1 MFTRPGELSDAD
13 IVRCL
18 ADGWGV
24 KVSTVEWVPVG
35 FGSYHWQALGDEE
48 RWFVSVDDLDARH
61 RDESETRL
69 DAFRRLAAALTV
81 ARSLRDAGLD
91 FVVAPTVALSGEIV
105 HPINDRYVAALYDY
119 VDGESH
125 LWGAYP
131 TRTDRLAVL
140 DRIVAVHTSP
150 PARVPMAIRDDLAI
164 PGRDRLDLLLAGD
177 DSPWGPGPY
186 AEPARAL
193 LHDHRDALG
202 RVLARYDDLV
212 GEVTR
217 YPERMVITH
226 GEPHRGNTINT
237 VDGVA
242 LIDWDTALLAP
253 PERDLWALIDEDARI
268 EAFYTERTGVML
280 DAAAL
285 GLYRLW
291 WDLCEISLF
300 TAEFRAPHTDTEDT
314 RVAWA
319 ALQRF
324 LDPARWDQL
333 F

>member
-1 MFTRPGELSDAD
+1 M
-13 IVRCL
+13 
-18 ADGWGV
+18 
-24 KVSTVEWVPVG
+24 
-35 FGSYHWQALGDEE
+35 
-48 RWFVSVDDLDARH
+48 
-61 RDESETRL
+61 
-69 DAFRRLAAALTV
+69 

-91 FVVAPTVALSGEIV
+91 FVVAPTVALSGDIV
-105 HPINDRYVAALYDY
+105 HPINDRYLAALYDS

-125 LWGAYP
+125 LWGTYP
-131 TRTDRLAVL
+131 TRADRLAVL

-150 PARVPMAIRDDLAI
+150 PARVPMAIRDDFAI

-193 LHDHRDALG
+193 LHDHREALCQ
-202 RVLARYDDLV
+202 VLAEYDDLAAD
-212 GEVTR
+212 VTTR
-217 YPERMVITH
+217 PERMVITH

-237 VDGVA
+237 TDGVA

-253 PERDLWALIDEDARI
+253 PERDLWALIDEDAGV
-268 EAFYTERTGVML
+268 AMDYTERTGVL
-280 DAAAL
+280 LDDAAIR
-285 GLYRLW
+285 LYRLW

-300 TAEFRAPHTDTEDT
+300 TAEFRAPHADTEDT

-319 ALQRF
+319 ALACF
-324 LDPARWDQL
+324 LDPARWSQL